1 MTRGSVLLGTQG
13 LRKSFGAIV
22 AIDSL
27 DMEIVEGEFRS
38 VIGPNGAGKTT
49 LFNLL
54 TGQLRADSGR
64 ISFAGRVVTGLPPHA
79 VCALGVARTFQ
90 KTSLFWGLS
99 VLENVRLAVQAR
111 EVKGY
116 PLLTSKRSYAGV
128 LAETERLLELTG
140 LAPFANQP
148 ARALS
153 HGDQRL
159 LEIAVGL
166 GCCPRLLLL
175 DEPTAGMSP
184 AETKRAVELIRELSK
199 SVTVVLIEHDMDVV
213 LHVSDRITV
222 LHFGRVI
229 ADGSPEQIQRDQEV
243 QRAYLGLEE

>member
-1 MTRGSVLLGTQG
+1 MSPPILLRTQG
-13 LRKSFGAIV
+13 LRKRFGAVV

-27 DMEIVEGEFRS
+27 DLEIVEGEFRA

-54 TGQLRADSGR
+54 TGQLCPD
-64 ISFAGRVVTGLPPHA
+64 AGKIYFVDRPITGLATHA
-79 VCALGVARTFQ
+79 VCGLGMARTFQ
-90 KTSLFWGLS
+90 KTNLFWGLP

-116 PLLTSKRSYAGV
+116 PLLASKRSYPRV
-128 LAETERLLELTG
+128 LAAAERLLELTG
-140 LAPFANQP
+140 LTPFATQP
-148 ARALS
+148 VRALS

-166 GCCPRLLLL
+166 GSRPRLLLL

-184 AETKRAVELIRELSK
+184 AETKRAVELIREVSK
-199 SVTVVLIEHDMDVV
+199 AVTVVLIEHDMDVV
-213 LHVSDRITV
+213 LDVSERITV
-222 LHFGRVI
+222 LHFGRII
-229 ADGSPEQIQRDQEV
+229 ADGPPEFIQRDDEV
-243 QRAYLGLEE
+243 QRAYLGLEA